1 MSSPFCGVACDTL
14 HITKKG
20 NSQMKMFLI
29 ATTCVALFLFT
40 LWMLISEDDFLDNEI
55 ADPFGEG
62 K

>member
-1 MSSPFCGVACDTL
+1 
-14 HITKKG
+14 
-20 NSQMKMFLI
+20 MKMFLI
-29 ATTCVALFLFT
+29 AVTCVALFLFT